1 MASQNTI
8 HGTRRPDPGPGLLRT
23 YGLIRGDAG
32 GDGSLG
38 AAVAREASARDLDL
52 IRVGA
57 ISPAIGAGG
66 AEGNGG
72 RKGGDEESERA
83 HIGLLGE
90 NWVSV

>member
-1 MASQNTI
+1 M
-8 HGTRRPDPGPGLLRT
+8 T

-38 AAVAREASARDLDL
+38 AAVAGEASTRDLDL

-72 RKGGDEESERA
+72 RKGGNEEGEGA
-83 HIGLLGE
+83 HIGLLGG
-90 NWVSV
+90 NWSFCLRLEEAKMICGSGGLRLWKV